1 MGIHIFTL
9 LSENYIQKN
18 IQKLKNHSKIIQ
30 NCLQTLITTIG
41 ELWRMTFR
49 ELRLKNNIQRITI
62 REQPSEN
69 YFQRIVFKK
78 KFRGL
83 YFTSF
88 LAQERNQFIRNQDKF
103 QKFEWADNVI
113 KQRIEEICDRKGKYL
128 LKRYFNFIYFW
139 CFQRYSVLLTYL
151 QL

>member
-9 LSENYIQKN
+9 LSENSIQKN

-30 NCLQTLITTIG
+30 NCVQALITTIG

-49 ELRLKNNIQRITI
+49 ELRLENNIQRITI

-69 YFQRIVFKK
+69 YCQRIVFKK
-78 KFRGL
+78 KFREL

-103 QKFEWADNVI
+103 QNFEWADNVI
-113 KQRIEEICDRKGKYL
+113 KQRIEEICDGKRKYL
-128 LKRYFNFIYFW
+128 LKRYFNFIYFL